1 MGKTFSAHTLL
12 KKEYVTIPISEEWEK
27 AIGEPEVGFTAIIYG
42 DSGSGKTTFCI
53 KLAKELSNHGKV
65 YYNSCEQG
73 ESRSLQKVCQLC
85 NVEEVKQSQIMFGDR
100 DTFEEMMEKLKRNR
114 AKFVFID
121 SLQYANLTT
130 EKYKK
135 LIEKYPKK
143 SFIIISWSKGGKP
156 KGEYGK
162 AIEYMV
168 DIKIVVHR
176 GIAKAASRFGHT
188 EPYKIFDAP
197 QKVQQ
202 GQTHSIPFNQT
213 LNQKTS

>member
-12 KKEYVTIPISEEWEK
+12 NKEYETIPISEEWVM
-27 AIGEPEVGFTAIIYG
+27 AIGEPEIGFTMIIYG

-73 ESRSLQKVCQLC
+73 ESRSLQKVCMFC
-85 NVEEVKQSQIMFGDR
+85 NIQDVKQSQMMFGDR
-100 DTFEEMMEKLKRNR
+100 DTFEEMLEKLKKNR

-130 EKYKK
+130 AQYK
-135 LIEKYPKK
+135 LMIERYPKK

-156 KGEYGK
+156 KGEYAR

-168 DIKIVVHR
+168 DIKCVVHK
-176 GIAKAASRFGHT
+176 GTAKAASRFGHT

-202 GQTHSIPFNQT
+202 GQTHSIPFQT
-213 LNQKTS
+213 LNQKSS